1 MSIRRAAI
9 WSISAQYTSFAV
21 QFAASVII
29 SRFFLQPAEVGLF
42 SIALAAAM
50 ILAIFQDMGVT
61 RFISG
66 QPQMESEALGD
77 YLTLTIVIAWS
88 VAGVL
93 ILGAPWFAAFYDQP
107 GLVELMRLIGAS
119 YVLIPFATVPSALLV
134 RDMDFRGLFWV
145 NAGSAFVGNVAAV
158 ALASQGYSATSL
170 AWGVVATAL
179 GKAITAQAMRPVLPR
194 LRPRWD
200 KVAPLLR
207 FGSASFLI
215 SASAAVGQRSQDLI
229 VGRLLGIAATG
240 LFSRA
245 SALAGQ
251 LSMLV
256 TGAINSVFYPAFAKK
271 RDAGEPLTEPYLH
284 LMACNTALNWAAMT
298 GLALCAEPL
307 VRLLYGENWAG
318 VAPLLFWTAIG
329 EMLFIAMPLQ
339 MDIPILLGRIRT
351 LVWINLLET
360 VAAVTILALA
370 SMISLEAAAISR
382 VFYGLVWW
390 GIYAVFLRH
399 LLTLPVR
406 RMALLYVQSA
416 LAALAAGLPMM
427 LILYARG
434 PDEVGLLDLLCGTA
448 AGGAT
453 WIGMLFAIRHPASL
467 EIKLALRSIAGPIGL
482 ALGRRP
488 SA

>member
-9 WSISAQYTSFAV
+9 WSVSAQYTTFAI

-50 ILAIFQDMGVT
+50 MLAIFQDMGVT

-66 QPQMESEALGD
+66 QPQMQPEALGD
-77 YLTLTIVIAWS
+77 YLTLTIGIAWS
-88 VAGVL
+88 VAAIL
-93 ILGAPWFAAFYDQP
+93 IFGAPWLAAFYDQP
-107 GLVELMRLIGAS
+107 GLVDLLHLIGAS
-119 YVLIPFATVPSALLV
+119 YLLIPFATVSSALLV

-145 NAGSAFVGNVAAV
+145 NAGSALIGNVTAVVLAA
-158 ALASQGYSATSL
+158 QGYSATAL
-170 AWGVVATAL
+170 AWGVVVTAL
-179 GKAITAQAMRPVLPR
+179 GKAVTAQAMRPVMPR
-194 LRPRWD
+194 LKPRRD
-200 KVAPLLR
+200 KITPLLR
-207 FGSASFLI
+207 FSSASFLI

-251 LSMLV
+251 LSTLV
-256 TGAINSVFYPAFAKK
+256 TGAINSVFYPAFARK
-271 RDAGEPLTEPYLH
+271 RDAGEPLAEPYLH
-284 LMACNTALNWAAMT
+284 LMACNTALNWASMA
-298 GLALCAEPL
+298 GLAICAEPL
-307 VRLLYGENWAG
+307 VRILYGDNWSG

-360 VAAVTILALA
+360 VAAVTILAMA
-370 SMISLEAAAISR
+370 SMVSLEAAAISR

-390 GIYAVFLRH
+390 AIYAAFLTR
-399 LLTLPVR
+399 LLSLPVR
-406 RMALLYVQSA
+406 RMALIYAQSA
-416 LAALAAGLPMM
+416 ISALAAGLPMI
-427 LILYARG
+427 LILHSQGAAN
-434 PDEVGLLDLLCGTA
+434 VGLLDLLAGTA
-448 AGGAT
+448 AGGVT
-453 WIGMLFAIRHPASL
+453 WIAMLFACRHPATH
-467 EIKLALRSIAGPIGL
+467 EIRLALHTGL
-482 ALGRRP
+482 ALVSRLRQRG
-488 SA
+488 SSV